1 MEQLRLSI
9 RYNTTIQ
16 LCYSENYLTIMKQ
29 LTIGNVIRI
38 KNFMRTF
45 CCKQRE
51 VQLWSKKILFLLS
64 IFLHAIKYSLF
75 FITTVLLSS
84 CSSNFEI
91 IYKIQYTPA
100 IGGSVPEDELKK
112 IYANYVTEWK
122 DDISFVP
129 QIFRLDDDLEAEGQY
144 LNKKSFAGYHLL
156 KDSEVEMQFLFFPK
170 DNTFFL
176 RYILPQASDGFLDD
190 TVLNLNSFVTNIMRS
205 RGYNVDRIDLCGK
218 EEVKGGNPEYKVV
231 CFAIESNTGIVP
243 TELELK
249 KMLEDYFF
257 FSTAIKVKHADYEL
271 EDFCMYDNIHRCAIL
286 YNKKRRTIRLVD
298 TYQDNTSNRDL
309 LISALNRQHFSVFST
324 RDSLFDPSSG
334 NTNYETFFRFLYFSA
349 LDYRWSTQHD
359 ENILE
364 YVVSFDE

>member
-1 MEQLRLSI
+1 M
-9 RYNTTIQ
+9 
-16 LCYSENYLTIMKQ
+16 
-29 LTIGNVIRI
+29 
-38 KNFMRTF
+38 
-45 CCKQRE
+45 
-51 VQLWSKKILFLLS
+51 
-64 IFLHAIKYSLF
+64 
-75 FITTVLLSS
+75 LSS

-231 CFAIESNTGIVP
+231 CFAI
-243 TELELK
+243 
-249 KMLEDYFF
+249 
-257 FSTAIKVKHADYEL
+257 
-271 EDFCMYDNIHRCAIL
+271 
-286 YNKKRRTIRLVD
+286 
-298 TYQDNTSNRDL
+298 
-309 LISALNRQHFSVFST
+309 
-324 RDSLFDPSSG
+324 
-334 NTNYETFFRFLYFSA
+334 
-349 LDYRWSTQHD
+349 
-359 ENILE
+359 
-364 YVVSFDE
+364 

>member
-1 MEQLRLSI
+1 MKKRL
-9 RYNTTIQ
+9 
-16 LCYSENYLTIMKQ
+16 
-29 LTIGNVIRI
+29 
-38 KNFMRTF
+38 F
-45 CCKQRE
+45 
-51 VQLWSKKILFLLS
+51 KIFGLL
-64 IFLHAIKYSLF
+64 
-75 FITTVLLSS
+75 LLVVALAL
-84 CSSNFEI
+84 
-91 IYKIQYTPA
+91 P
-100 IGGSVPEDELKK
+100 
-112 IYANYVTEWK
+112 
-122 DDISFVP
+122 
-129 QIFRLDDDLEAEGQY
+129 
-144 LNKKSFAGYHLL
+144 FAGTDA
-156 KDSEVEMQFLFFPK
+156 KAAD
-170 DNTFFL
+170 
-176 RYILPQASDGFLDD
+176 
-190 TVLNLNSFVTNIMRS
+190 
-205 RGYNVDRIDLCGK
+205 
-218 EEVKGGNPEYKVV
+218 
-231 CFAIESNTGIVP
+231 
-243 TELELK
+243 